1 MEENVFTKP
10 ETTKPGLPE
19 TEGAADGR
27 PVRRKSE
34 KLRKLL
40 ERRKSALRK
49 YESINE
55 RLKTLDECIRQE
67 EEREILETFR
77 NYGMDG
83 SNLAILL
90 DQVQDGSDLAARLN
104 AVFQELKACAEKE
117 DAESRNDRREP
128 VSGEEPQH
136 SDQNNGS

>member
-1 MEENVFTKP
+1 MEENAFTKP
-10 ETTKPGLPE
+10 EITKPGLPE

-49 YESINE
+49 YESIHE

-90 DQVQDGSDLAARLN
+90 DQVQDGSDLAARLD

-128 VSGEEPQH
+128 VSGEKPQH
-136 SDQNNGS
+136 SDQNYGG